1 MKSDLDALMQARNL
15 DAILVSGKL
24 LGNPPLI
31 YVLQGA
37 RLTQAL
43 FIKKRG
49 EIPQLIVGSMER
61 EEALHA
67 GYPVRLTGDFGY
79 AELSR
84 QHNGDPLAT
93 AVAYH
98 LRVFSDLDIAGRLG
112 FYGYHDQGSAYRFLS
127 ALAAATSDIEVVG
140 EYDNDLILEARAT
153 KDAHEVARIQDV
165 GERTIEVVRR
175 TLRFLQGHR
184 AGADEV
190 LRKPGT
196 DEPLLVGDVHAHICR
211 LLAEQGLEDPEGFI
225 FATGRDAGIPH
236 SKGTP
241 TAPLRLGESIVFDIF
256 PREMGGGYFFDF
268 TRTFSLGYAPEPLQ
282 ALYRDVFDSLEH
294 VKAAL
299 RAGVV
304 APTYQRMTCDFFQS
318 RGYPTIAQ
326 DPATLCGYVHGL
338 GHGVGLDIHEA
349 PSFYASPSNT
359 TVLRP
364 GHVFTLEPG
373 LYYPDR
379 GMGCRLEDMIWIDT
393 AGVVQT
399 LTHFP
404 YELVVP
410 LE

>member
-15 DAILVSGKL
+15 DAILISGKM
-24 LGNPPLI
+24 LGNPPLV

-37 RLTQAL
+37 RLTRAL

-49 EIPQLIVGSMER
+49 ETPQLIVNPMER

-67 GYPVRLTGDFGY
+67 GYPVRLSSDFGY
-79 AELSR
+79 ADLLRE
-84 QHNGDPLAT
+84 HNGDALAT
-93 AVAYH
+93 AVAYQ
-98 LRVFSDLDIAGRLG
+98 RRIFSDLGIAGRVG
-112 FYGYHDQGSAYRFLS
+112 CYGYHDQGAGYRFLK
-127 ALAAATSDIEVVG
+127 ALDTATPDIEVVG
-140 EYDNDLILEARAT
+140 EYDNDLLLEARAT
-153 KDAHEVARIQDV
+153 KDAAEVARIQDV
-165 GERTIEVVRR
+165 GERTLEVVRQ
-175 TLRFLQGHR
+175 TVLFLQRHPV
-184 AGADEV
+184 GADEV

-196 DEPLLVGDVHAHICR
+196 DEPLRVADVHAQICR
-211 LLAEQGLEDPEGFI
+211 LLAAHSLEDPEGFI

-256 PREMGGGYFFDF
+256 PREMGGYFFDF

-282 ALYRDVFDSLEH
+282 ALHRDVLDSLEH

-299 RAGVV
+299 RVGVG
-304 APTYQRMTCDFFQS
+304 ASAYQRMTCDFFQS
-318 RGYPTIAQ
+318 RGHSTVAQ
-326 DPATLCGYVHGL
+326 DSATLCGYVHSL

-349 PSFYASPSNT
+349 PSFYDSPANT
-359 TVLRP
+359 TLLQP

-373 LYYPDR
+373 LYYPDQ
-379 GMGCRLEDMIWIDT
+379 GMGCRLEDVMWIDA
-393 AGVVQT
+393 AGAVQT